1 MFTSERRRAGS
12 ARPNKHQQRGGND
25 MVKSRIGRRRV
36 LMGMTAISAVT
47 ATGSRVRAQAGEA
60 VTMRLNAIAYGEHA
74 PFALGIQNGFF
85 LDERIALK
93 LLQGNGSGN
102 AVQITA
108 SKQDLFGYAD
118 AGTVMRAVARGV
130 PVRIVGVFQQLSPL
144 SIIFFAEKD
153 FKKPSD
159 LEGHSIALTAGDA
172 LHQLLPAVFR
182 KNGVD
187 QGKVRLLLMDIAA
200 KSTAVIDGRADA
212 MGGYFTIQGPQ
223 IAAVAKKP
231 TAWLKYSDF
240 GVNTLSDSVIVNRD
254 LIQDNPE
261 LIRRF
266 LRAAA
271 RAWSYAETHPQ
282 EAVDALVKMFPDSSF
297 LAQPGQALKQ
307 WEAHAGLMRSAR
319 AKGKEPGWVA
329 PEDVQETVDILA
341 EYAELAPQ
349 GKVDDYVT
357 NAFLPG

>member
-1 MFTSERRRAGS
+1 MLKPGIA
-12 ARPNKHQQRGGND
+12 
-25 MVKSRIGRRRV
+25 RRRV
-36 LMGMTAISAVT
+36 LAGLSTISA
-47 ATGSRVRAQAGEA
+47 ATVLGSHVRAQTAEA

-74 PFALGIQNGFF
+74 PFAVGIEKGFF
-85 LDERIALK
+85 LSEGLALK

-108 SKQDLFGYAD
+108 SKQDPFGYAD

-130 PVRIVGVFQQLSPL
+130 PVRLVGVFQQLSPL
-144 SIIFFAEKD
+144 SIIFFADKG
-153 FKKPSD
+153 FKTPKD

-187 QGKVRLLLMDIAA
+187 QSKVRLLLMDLAA

-212 MGGYFTIQGPQ
+212 MGGYFTTQGPQ
-223 IAAVAKKP
+223 IATVAKKP

-240 GVNTLSDSVIVNRD
+240 GVNTLSDGVIVHRD
-254 LIQDNPE
+254 LIAGNPE

-266 LRAAA
+266 LRAAT
-271 RAWSYAETHPQ
+271 RAWSYAEAHPQ
-282 EAVDALVKMFPDSSF
+282 DAVNALIKMFPDSSF

-307 WEAHAGLMRSAR
+307 WEAHSGLTRTAR
-319 AKGKEPGWVA
+319 AKGREPGWVA
-329 PEDVQETVDILA
+329 PEDVQDTLDLLA
-341 EYAELAPQ
+341 EYAELTPK

-357 NAFLPG
+357 NAFLPS